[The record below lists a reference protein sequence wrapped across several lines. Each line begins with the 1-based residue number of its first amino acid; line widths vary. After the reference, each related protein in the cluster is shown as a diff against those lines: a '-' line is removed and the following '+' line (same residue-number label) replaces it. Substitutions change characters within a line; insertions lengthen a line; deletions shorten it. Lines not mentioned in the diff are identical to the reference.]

1 MGGMDMSS
9 DGMFRPYNQW
19 LAEVYWYI
27 VVGVVCF
34 GLVLQASERLMV
46 RLRYLKLPFG
56 SNLGLEGVLEITWR
70 QGTATPRQI
79 CLAAHTTA

>member
-1 MGGMDMSS
+1 MDMSGMGGMDMSS

-27 VVGVVCF
+27 VVGVVGF

-46 RLRYLKLPFG
+46 RLR
-56 SNLGLEGVLEITWR
+56 
-70 QGTATPRQI
+70 
-79 CLAAHTTA
+79 